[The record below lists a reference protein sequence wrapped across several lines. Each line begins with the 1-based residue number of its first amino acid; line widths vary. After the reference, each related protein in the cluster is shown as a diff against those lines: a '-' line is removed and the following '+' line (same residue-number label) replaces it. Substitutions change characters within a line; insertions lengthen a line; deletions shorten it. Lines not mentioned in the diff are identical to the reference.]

1 MQKVGRSSEIESNM
15 LVSAVNAVGNFN
27 LLYSY
32 CKGEK
37 QVSCFEQ
44 ESMLTGF
51 PCIPGKASGKVS
63 LVSGEQ
69 RRAS

>member
-1 MQKVGRSSEIESNM
+1 MQEVGRSSEIECSM
-15 LVSAVNAVGNFN
+15 LVSAINAVGNFN
-27 LLYSY
+27 LFYY
-32 CKGEK
+32 HKGEN

-44 ESMLTGF
+44 ESLLTGF
-51 PCIPGKASGKVS
+51 PCIPGKASGKIS